1 MLIYLR
7 NKHYTYFIIFTFVFQ
22 GSKNYISQN
31 WSWTSDYICN
41 FEYEWY
47 PFDTQCCHIE
57 DKILGSNITIR
68 AINVV
73 YTGSSDLGKYYF
85 RQMSHCS
92 VDKIGRSGLT
102 LDFIISRPL
111 TSNSL
116 TLFLPTAM
124 LLLISQMSTTFSDN
138 YLEMVIEVNA
148 TLLLVLTTQQVM
160 QVIVFPKTFYVLQFH
175 GDLPISADDWIYQDD

>member
-7 NKHYTYFIIFTFVFQ
+7 NKHYTYFIYFLPLFFQ

-68 AINVV
+68 PINVV

-85 RQMSHCS
+85 RQMSHCE
-92 VDKIGRSGLT
+92 VDKTGRSGLT

-124 LLLISQMSTTFSDN
+124 LLLISQMSTTFSDT

-148 TLLLVLTTQQVM
+148 TLLLVLTTQ
-160 QVIVFPKTFYVLQFH
+160 
-175 GDLPISADDWIYQDD
+175 